1 MSDSAQVTTRQL
13 LRRARASAMDVPRQ
27 SLRLVL
33 AAVLSVHRRYPSLAP
48 MVRPVLQRFPAF
60 KRAYWYFAS
69 ERNPDPLAVRPGE
82 IRWMI
87 DPDPALVTQWQALL
101 AVQPSKP
108 SDAGKR

>member
-1 MSDSAQVTTRQL
+1 MTDSAQVTTRQL
-13 LRRARASAMDVPRQ
+13 MQRARRSAIDVPRR

-33 AAVLSVHRRYPSLAP
+33 AGVLAVHRRYPGLAP

-69 ERNPDPLAVRPGE
+69 EKNPDPLAVRPGE

-87 DPDPALVTQWQALL
+87 DPDPAIVAEWQARL
-101 AVQPSKP
+101 AARQSRP